1 MTPKRRLRRKPRVLG
16 PLGLRHRAR
25 CLGKLGLAAAG
36 FVAGSPKTM
45 PAGASSSSDQPV
57 YKTTRWRWF
66 VLFYF
71 SLTSMNQC
79 LAWFSFSSLSQATM
93 QAYFGTAMDTPTID
107 LLLNWGPIIGVAF
120 FPVQTWLLQ
129 QKRGLQRGIWLALH
143 LMLGGTVIRAVPIIV
158 TQSSGWVPVPLTV
171 NGTVANLPPGEE
183 PPFAQT

>member
-1 MTPKRRLRRKPRVLG
+1 
-16 PLGLRHRAR
+16 
-25 CLGKLGLAAAG
+25 
-36 FVAGSPKTM
+36 M

-107 LLLNWGPIIGVAF
+107 LLLNWGPIIGIAF

>member
-1 MTPKRRLRRKPRVLG
+1 MTATTTAPDVSSEAVVRNDAIVL
-16 PLGLRHRAR
+16 
-25 CLGKLGLAAAG
+25 
-36 FVAGSPKTM
+36 F
-45 PAGASSSSDQPV
+45 GASGDLA
-57 YKTTRWRWF
+57 KKMTF
-66 VLFYF
+66 I
-71 SLTSMNQC
+71 SLYH
-79 LAWFSFSSLSQATM
+79 LSRRN
-93 QAYFGTAMDTPTID
+93 
-107 LLLNWGPIIGVAF
+107 LLNMPIIGVAF